1 MAPEPGEEGGR
12 FSGKGPSLR
21 QMATPAGRPLAQTD
35 VLSTSEVAELLGIP
49 RSSVHELARR
59 GDLPARGRTPL
70 ALPARPGR
78 RGNHAAGRSGRLEAS
93 KSRLKSLER
102 YSTALLRKRQGEPPN
117 GSETKKSPP

>member
-49 RSSVHELARR
+49 RSTVHELARGGVRPR
-59 GDLPARGRTPL
+59 GGSDAASSSCATVSPRQSRRWTIRPPGGLEI
-70 ALPARPGR
+70 ALEIA
-78 RGNHAAGRSGRLEAS
+78 
-93 KSRLKSLER
+93 
-102 YSTALLRKRQGEPPN
+102 
-117 GSETKKSPP
+117 